1 MPKDIYNEGR
11 VVGMSAYEIYLRHQ
25 LSEYPDMEPVTE
37 REWLSSTLGAGCS
50 MILRIP
56 KGTSGQYDKQLPD
69 NSTLCAA
76 SQITGTVFDGQVQL
90 DATSSWAT
98 KVVSYGP
105 LISNTSDSHPTTPGD
120 TVPSGSAWQEAQRK
134 HLAEYM
140 KIIDGL
146 VFQPGTWSENEAEDK
161 SPAMDFAEPDL
172 NKRGTVRIN
181 ISKPLDRDV
190 YVLLTGWVHR
200 PIVAGSTK
208 IEEGAL
214 NLIHPWNGD
223 FLGAER
229 FPWAV
234 KITFVIPTEVMHVLN
249 DKAYIR
255 QMAKGRAM
263 LEVTAKPI
271 VDYDSTDIQQ
281 FYASGDK
288 TTYKD
293 AIAKANADGSMY
305 TPQGVSDSR
314 VQIYVKEFNTT
325 GDAVSV
331 LGAYQRGDVSIS
343 GNPKLTGADYPP
355 ILYGAKVTSSGDQ
368 YVVPIDTGA
377 PGTVKM
383 FDNKEKA
390 VAYPKIIPNTYAFWH
405 DQANK
410 SIYFIEGNEIISL
423 DTKLETKNI
432 SNVAN
437 SPYYASIIKSGDKQV
452 EALSLIDTNGK
463 MLKFDGTSNQGPI
476 QVYTEHD
483 ADPEYPTEIRSKTY
497 RNLCWEDLLIALGN
511 NKRVD
516 VIGNQLH
523 RFRSNL
529 PDVTS
534 GYEGLLK
541 IDGTKQSYI
550 NGSLLIKKSLE
561 VTGEAKVGQML
572 YANGAIQVTTHNG
585 KRDGYH
591 IISTSNECIFNTPIR
606 SGSNY
611 IEFTQPEGGVLRLYI
626 TGSAP
631 KQDGSIPV
639 GSIGIGW

>member
-90 DATSSWAT
+90 DATNSWAT

-200 PIVAGSTK
+200 PMVAGSTK

-255 QMAKGRAM
+255 QMAKGRAL

-355 ILYGAKVTSSGDQ
+355 ILYGAKVKNSGDQ

-383 FDNKEKA
+383 FENKEKA
-390 VAYPKIIPNTYAFWH
+390 IAYPKIIPNTYAFWH
-405 DQANK
+405 DQATK
-410 SIYFIEGNEIISL
+410 SIYFIEGNETISL

-432 SNVAN
+432 GSGAD
-437 SPYYASIIKSGDKQV
+437 PYYASIVKSGDKQV
-452 EALSLIDTNGK
+452 TALSLANTDGK
-463 MLKFDGTSNQGPI
+463 TLLKFDGDSAVPPV

-483 ADPEYPTEIRSKTY
+483 DSGRKGN
-497 RNLCWEDLLIALGN
+497 RNICWKDLLIALGSN
-511 NKRVD
+511 RYID
-516 VIGNQLH
+516 VIGNELH
-523 RFRSNL
+523 RFRRNL
-529 PDVTS
+529 PNVTS
-534 GYEGLLK
+534 GEGGVLQIK
-541 IDGTKQSYI
+541 GEGRSYI
-550 NGSLLIKKSLE
+550 NGDLLIKKQLL
-561 VTGEAKVGQML
+561 VNGEANVEGVL
-572 YANGAIQVTTHNG
+572 HARNSIDVSPSA
-585 KRDGYH
+585 DGIH
-591 IISTSNECIFNTPIR
+591 AKTSSNQFIFNKPIR

-611 IEFTQPEGGVLRLYI
+611 IEFTQPGGGVLRLYI